1 MDPITMATLG
11 VSIFTGLMGSAD
23 KRKADQ
29 ERKAVQKQQLNL
41 AEADYA
47 LQLQNRQKWNEMYG
61 SVEHNMIQY
70 VKGLD
75 ASDTYRKAEGNIK
88 AKFDEARSATVAS
101 LADRGLDVAGG
112 VTAEA
117 IAQLGSQEAQFKLE
131 YQDRIEADHQQQ
143 RQSLVNSNQ
152 QPQNPSTA
160 NMSNVLGNNMANDYK
175 SSLDD
180 ATQWGEIGAM
190 FNKGVKQYGQYQKG
204 LRADSTIDVNNPNA
218 NKYYPEIVQDT
229 PTYGENR

>member
-160 NMSNVLGNNMANDYK
+160 NMSNVLGN
-175 SSLDD
+175 
-180 ATQWGEIGAM
+180 QE
-190 FNKGVKQYGQYQKG
+190 
-204 LRADSTIDVNNPNA
+204 
-218 NKYYPEIVQDT
+218 
-229 PTYGENR
+229 